1 MTRAYL
7 NFLDTLSDMVCIVDD
22 KGKIQW
28 LNAVAVKSLISDKS
42 SLVNTTFSALLKD
55 DAIKRFNKVLK
66 EKNSSTPQTFIAKH
80 ELPDNSHIELN
91 WIFVY
96 DTDQN
101 VMYGTTNNPLDSEV
115 KVQTYY
121 LDQLERRIMEQAV
134 DPSAALNSI
143 LNNYIKGLEDIFP
156 ALKASILKIEKN
168 KIWHVASSSL
178 PKKFTTAIDGEA
190 IGPNTGSCGT
200 AAYTKKRILV
210 SDISTDPLWEEYKAL
225 ALPLGLKACWSQP
238 IFNAHK
244 EVVAT
249 FANYYGN
256 VRVPSEKELK
266 VFERSASLVGIIIE
280 HFQKKSD
287 LESNSELYSYVNLA
301 TNDAIYDWDL
311 LENHIK
317 WGESFSRLF
326 GHTITKEKYPLSKW
340 ESLVHK
346 KDLKGNLL
354 SLRACLSN
362 PSRNRWKA
370 RYRFKKADGTY
381 AQVEEKG
388 YIVRNEKGKPIRMIG
403 VLSDIYEIWLAEQKK
418 EVLKIFSH
426 IFNKSIPLKKILEE
440 FTHIPITQTLFSISE
455 IWITNKN
462 KNEINCIASK
472 KETEANKFYSIAE
485 KTSKLPF
492 GKGLPG
498 VVAETQTPIFWNS
511 LKGDANFTR
520 EEAAKQAG
528 FKNIVA
534 LPIFNTTGTIGVW
547 LLGTKNKKVDEIT
560 IQRLWE
566 EVNPFLCGEIIR
578 KQVEDELTRLVELA
592 PDIICM
598 LDSKGNFKRIN
609 ATGCTLL
616 EYPEEEI
623 INHNFKRFIHP
634 KDHEK
639 FKNHID
645 QLINKNK
652 TLQLQSRF
660 TTKSNQTIYLD
671 WTFAV
676 TADKEFIYAVA
687 KNTTE
692 QKRLQKLLDNAT
704 KMAKIGSWELN
715 VNTKAIYWS
724 AMTQR
729 IHEAPLGYSPKLE
742 EGINF
747 YKKDYQSLIK
757 EAVNNAIDNN
767 KGWDH
772 ELQIITMKGN
782 QRWVRTMGKAE
793 FKDGKCIKLYGSF
806 QDIHTRKVAE
816 LNATKTLSEKN
827 EILERIGDAFFAV
840 DKNWIVTYANHL
852 AEKLIQKK
860 KSNILGN
867 KLWDVFG
874 SDIKHPTYKH
884 YHTAMRTGETIHFED
899 YYTPVNKWFE
909 VTIYP
914 SSTGLSVY
922 CLDISERKLAA
933 EEIRQSNERFEK
945 AAKATNDAIWDW
957 NITKDIQ
964 YRGEGFK
971 TLFGHDITT
980 IDPREF
986 SWSEHLHP
994 EDREDAEQSLEKALL
1009 DKEIINWSHEYRY
1022 RKSNNEYAFVID
1034 RGVIIR
1040 DENGKALRMVGA
1052 MTDITE
1058 KLAYIKAIENQN
1070 KLLKQIAWEQSHLFR
1085 APLSRLMGI
1094 IDLID
1099 NGELQV
1105 SEKEDLLIDV
1115 IESANEM
1122 DTIVKDISEKTSSS

>member
-42 SLVNTTFSALLKD
+42 SLVNTTFSSFLKD
-55 DAIKRFNKVLK
+55 DAIKRFNKALE

-101 VMYGTTNNPLDSEV
+101 VMYGTTNNPFDSEV

-178 PKKFTTAIDGEA
+178 PKKFTTAINGIF
-190 IGPNTGSCGT
+190 IGPKVGSCGT
-200 AAYTKKRILV
+200 AAYIKERVIV
-210 SDISTDPLWEEYKAL
+210 SDISSDPLWEEYKAL

-238 IFNAHK
+238 IFNARK

-256 VRVPSEKELK
+256 VRIPSEKELK

-311 LENHIK
+311 LEDHIK

-426 IFNKSIPLKKILEE
+426 IFNKSIPLEKTLEE
-440 FTHIPITQTLFSISE
+440 LTQIPLTHTIFSISE
-455 IWITNKN
+455 IWLTNSN
-462 KNEINCIASK
+462 KNEINRTALKSN
-472 KETEANKFYSIAE
+472 TEAGSFYSIAKE
-485 KTSKLPF
+485 ASKLPF

-498 VVAETQTPIFWNS
+498 VVAETQTTIFWNS
-511 LKGDANFTR
+511 SKSNINFAR
-520 EEAAKQAG
+520 EEAAIQAG
-528 FKNIVA
+528 IKNIVV
-534 LPIFNTTGTIGVW
+534 LPIFNTTDTIGVW
-547 LLGTKNKKVDEIT
+547 LLGTKNKSVDEIT

-566 EVNPFLCGEIIR
+566 EVNPFLSGEIVR
-578 KQVEDELTRLVELA
+578 KQVQDELTRLVELA

-609 ATGCTLL
+609 ATGCTFL

-623 INHNFKRFIHP
+623 INHNFNKFIHP
-634 KDHEK
+634 KDQEK
-639 FKNHID
+639 FKIHID
-645 QLINKNK
+645 QLVKKNT

-660 TTKSNQTIYLD
+660 ITKSNQTIYLD
-671 WTFAV
+671 WTSAV
-676 TADKEFIYAVA
+676 TTDKEFIYAVA

-692 QKRLQKLLDNAT
+692 QKKLQNLLDDAT
-704 KMAKIGSWELN
+704 EMARIGSWELDLDKK
-715 VNTKAIYWS
+715 TIYWS
-724 AMTQR
+724 AITQN
-729 IHEAPLGYSPKLE
+729 IHEAPAGYNPKLE

-747 YKKDYQSLIK
+747 YRKDYQNLIK
-757 EAVNNAIDNN
+757 EAVNNAINRG
-767 KGWDH
+767 KAWDH
-772 ELQIITMKGN
+772 EMPIITMKN
-782 QRWVRTMGKAE
+782 NERWVRTMGKAE

-806 QDIHTRKVAE
+806 QDIHKRKVAE
-816 LNATKTLSEKN
+816 LNVTKTLSEKN

-840 DKNWIVTYANHL
+840 DKNWIVTYWNTTA
-852 AEKLIQKK
+852 AKL
-860 KSNILGN
+860 SNVPKN
-867 KLWDVFG
+867 KIIGYNLWDVF
-874 SDIKHPTYKH
+874 SDAKDLPSSAF
-884 YHTAMRTGETIHFED
+884 YHKAMDTEKAVHFEEF
-899 YYTPVNKWFE
+899 YAPINKWLE
-909 VTIYP
+909 ITAYP
-914 SSTGLSVY
+914 SATGLSVY
-922 CLDISERKLAA
+922 FVDISQRKLAA
-933 EEIRQSNERFEK
+933 EEIKQSNERFEK
-945 AAKATNDAIWDW
+945 VAKATNDAIWDW

-971 TLFGHDITT
+971 TLFGHSITS

-994 EDREDAEQSLEKALL
+994 EDREQAEQSIEEALL
-1009 DKEIINWSHEYRY
+1009 DKNIINWSHEYRY

-1040 DENGKALRMVGA
+1040 DSNGKAIRMVGA

-1105 SEKEDLLIDV
+1105 SEKENLLIDV